1 VLLEGEKIMDAIRV
15 GGGSSTS
22 GFATQAGKRLIPM
35 RVGSAEVFIEGSG
48 EEVAL
53 DAAPEIRPTS
63 LNPEK
68 AFDAAVDI
76 LKECVRV
83 VGEGLE
89 RLEKA
94 VKPQE
99 LEIEFSLTFDAKA
112 KGALIPL
119 FVTAE
124 QGFGT
129 GLKVKAV
136 WKFSDPKEDGGG
148 KASEGP

>member
-1 VLLEGEKIMDAIRV
+1 
-15 GGGSSTS
+15 
-22 GFATQAGKRLIPM
+22 M
-35 RVGSAEVFIEGSG
+35 RVGLAEVFVEASS
-48 EEVAL
+48 EVAAL
-53 DAAPEIRPTS
+53 EASPDIRPTS
-63 LNPEK
+63 MSPEK

-89 RLEKA
+89 RLERA

-124 QGFGT
+124 QGFGA

-136 WKFSDPKEDGGG
+136 WKTSGSEEGGDGKE
-148 KASEGP
+148 SEGPRRDA

>member
-1 VLLEGEKIMDAIRV
+1 MDEIRV

-22 GFATQAGKRLIPM
+22 EFARPAGRQFVPM
-35 RVGSAEVFIEGSG
+35 RIGSAEVFVEASAG
-48 EEVAL
+48 EVTLE
-53 DAAPEIRPTS
+53 AAPEIRPTT

-68 AFDAAVDI
+68 AFDAAVGI

-99 LEIEFSLTFDAKA
+99 LEIEFTLTFDAKA

-124 QGFGT
+124 HGLGA

-136 WKFSDPKEDGGG
+136 WKPSDSMEGKDG
-148 KASEGP
+148 KASEGA

>member
-1 VLLEGEKIMDAIRV
+1 
-15 GGGSSTS
+15 
-22 GFATQAGKRLIPM
+22 M
-35 RVGSAEVFIEGSG
+35 RVGSAEVFVEASD

-53 DAAPEIRPTS
+53 EAAPEIRPTS

-89 RLEKA
+89 RLERA

-124 QGFGT
+124 HGMGA

-136 WKFSDPKEDGGG
+136 WKSSGSKEGGG
-148 KASEGP
+148 AQAAEEFERGAERDSTHQ